1 VDPAAISFGGSDNGD
16 SSNIEPSQ
24 AEPQE
29 DLSLAS
35 PFLAKIPAQDREVVG
50 RYVKDW
56 DAGVTKKFQD
66 YSGRLKPYENLGVP
80 IEELQKYINL
90 ARNFQAD
97 PENVFRIMWNGLQ
110 EQYGDG
116 FDQELAR
123 ILQLE
128 AEDMSDD
135 QEFYAGGDYEEP
147 DPNEIFQQNVSQEL
161 EEFREWRQNLE
172 AQQQSAEENAQLDNV
187 LDMMHN
193 RFGDFDDNWVLVRL
207 AEHGNVQQA
216 MQEWKQ
222 MLGKYNQ
229 TGAQRQA
236 PKVLGGQ
243 GGVPVD
249 QVNAKKL
256 RGQDRRNAVMAALEG
271 LGE

>member
-1 VDPAAISFGGSDNGD
+1 VDPADISFGGSNGD
-16 SSNIEPSQ
+16 TVEEPSQ

-97 PENVFRIMWNGLQ
+97 PENVFRIMWNGFQ
-110 EQYGDG
+110 DQYGDG
-116 FDQELAR
+116 FDQELMR

-128 AEDMSDD
+128 AEEQMSDD
-135 QEFYAGGDYEEP
+135 NEFMAGGEEP
-147 DPNEIFQQNVSQEL
+147 DPNEVFQQNVSQEL
-161 EEFREWRQNLE
+161 EDFREWRQNLE
-172 AQQQSAEENAQLDNV
+172 AEKQSAEENEQLDNV
-187 LDMMHN
+187 LGMMHN
-193 RFGDFDDNWVLVRL
+193 KFGDFDDNWILVRL
-207 AEHGNVQQA
+207 AEHGNVERA
-216 MQEWKQ
+216 VQEWKQ
-222 MLGKYNQ
+222 MIGKYSQN
-229 TGAQRQA
+229 GVQRQA

-243 GGVPVD
+243 GGTPVD
-249 QVNAKKL
+249 QINAKQL
-256 RGQDRRNAVMAALEG
+256 RGKDRRATVEAMLQG